1 MPFHS
6 NPNSDRDSIT
16 RVRFTLAPEPLTE
29 LRLLNERNAVLP
41 LEPLRDAAV
50 HADITLCAM
59 LRLGI
64 LSATLAGVRHGTSP
78 GTGGDDDLYLG
89 ITAAG
94 RSVARQGRSDA
105 RLMDGDGVLLS
116 AREGFTMTHDEPV
129 QFLGLRL
136 SRAQLANHVDHV
148 DAAVMRPIRRQTT
161 ALAWLT
167 RYVATVL
174 ADSPLDD
181 PLATSVDVRQL
192 IVNHVYDI
200 VASAVAAA
208 RDSALVADG
217 LGIRAARL
225 RAITSYINAH
235 LGSPE
240 LSVATVAAHHHIT
253 PRYVH
258 KLLESRGTTYSALV
272 LSQRLARVH
281 RMLTD
286 SRFAGRSISALAF
299 DTGFGDLS
307 YFNREFRRRY
317 HATPSE
323 VRRAA
328 AKSLHGEL
336 TGSPTSNRPLN
347 G

>member
-1 MPFHS
+1 
-6 NPNSDRDSIT
+6 
-16 RVRFTLAPEPLTE
+16 
-29 LRLLNERNAVLP
+29 
-41 LEPLRDAAV
+41 
-50 HADITLCAM
+50 
-59 LRLGI
+59 
-64 LSATLAGVRHGTSP
+64 
-78 GTGGDDDLYLG
+78 
-89 ITAAG
+89 
-94 RSVARQGRSDA
+94 
-105 RLMDGDGVLLS
+105 MDGDAVLLS
-116 AREGFTMTHDEPV
+116 AREGFTMTHEEPV

-181 PLATSVDVRQL
+181 PLSTSADVRQL

-200 VASAVAAA
+200 VASAIAGA
-208 RDSALVADG
+208 RDSAVVADG

-235 LGSPE
+235 LDSPE
-240 LSVATVAAHHHIT
+240 LSVAAVAAHHHIT

-258 KLLESRGTTYSALV
+258 KLLESRGITYSALV
-272 LSQRLARVH
+272 LSARLARVH

-286 SRFAGRSISALAF
+286 PRFAGRSISALAF

-323 VRRAA
+323 VRHAA
-328 AKSLHGEL
+328 AKSLQGDLAESATSDLHG
-336 TGSPTSNRPLN
+336 
-347 G
+347 